1 MRQTILVVGGLA
13 AGPSAASKAKRVNPD
28 AEVILFEQG
37 EHVSYGICEVPY
49 YVGGIVTD
57 FDNLNPLDP
66 AKLEKSRGIKVRIGH
81 SAEQILP
88 TKKKLIVRDLD
99 RDKLSEFSYDKLIL
113 AIGSIARTPAIEGR
127 DAKNIFRVKSLAD
140 GIAIKKF
147 IDEKKPSRCVIV
159 GGGYVGM
166 ELCEALVE
174 RGISVV
180 VLHLDDYPMAGLEDE
195 TRKIV
200 LSELTRNGVNFKPR
214 QNVTRFI
221 NDHDGN
227 VSSVVTELDSFN
239 CDFVILSVGV
249 EPNTALAS
257 QARIRLGR
265 QNGILTDERQSTNID
280 SIFAAGDCCEVK
292 SLVSGKWSHIPLATY
307 ASRQGRVAGENA
319 AGGRA
324 VFKGVIRSI
333 AVKIFGLEV
342 AQVGISSFEASDA
355 GFGFVKV
362 QVTAD
367 SKVNYFPG
375 NARID
380 LVAIADKKTRRL
392 LGANVIGGTGAVLRA
407 DILGVAIQQ
416 KMTIADLSQLD
427 LIYSPPFS
435 PLWDP
440 VLLLANQLKKELGA
454 SY

>member
-1 MRQTILVVGGLA
+1 
-13 AGPSAASKAKRVNPD
+13 
-28 AEVILFEQG
+28 
-37 EHVSYGICEVPY
+37 VPY
-49 YVGGIVTD
+49 YVSGIVTD

-66 AKLEKSRGIKVRIGH
+66 AKLERSRGIKVRIGH
-81 SAEQILP
+81 SAEQISP
-88 TKKKLIVRDLD
+88 TKKKLVVRDLD

-113 AIGSIARTPAIEGR
+113 AIGSIPRDPAIEGR
-127 DAKNIFRVKSLAD
+127 NAKNIFRVKSLAD

-174 RGISVV
+174 RRISVV
-180 VLHLDDYPMAGLEDE
+180 VLHLDDYPMTGFEDE

-200 LSELTRNGVNFKPR
+200 LSELTRNGVNFKPK
-214 QNVTRFI
+214 QHVTRFL
-221 NDHDGN
+221 NDGDGN
-227 VSSVVTELDSFN
+227 VRSVVTESGSFD
-239 CDFVILSVGV
+239 CDFVVLSVGV

-280 SIFAAGDCCEVK
+280 SILAAGDCCEVK

-342 AQVGISSFEASDA
+342 AQVGISSLEAMDA
-355 GFGFVKV
+355 GFDLVKV

-380 LVAIADKKTRRL
+380 LIAIADKKTRRL
-392 LGANVIGGTGAVLRA
+392 LGANVIGGTGSVLRA

-416 KMTIADLSQLD
+416 KMTIAELSQLD

-440 VLLLANQLKKELGA
+440 VLLLANQLKKKLGGA
-454 SY
+454 I